1 MLVLNRIILCVLCH
15 AACAINAQAGDEE
28 HRDTVGRVLFTS
40 AQGGFNVQFPFV
52 TQMYLQR
59 EQGQFTLSSGQNLL
73 FVPSMVASG
82 YDTSIA
88 HDLSDFYTAK
98 NLRQRWVLN
107 YLEPASRWLVSFGY
121 DSGTQADKLS
131 IESSVFLGAAKN
143 FELAKQHHLLFS
155 WGQWF
160 GGKVT
165 ERPCLDAYDREY
177 WCPNLTAWKDRPML
191 NTDPGKY
198 YELKYQWQF

>member
-1 MLVLNRIILCVLCH
+1 MSLLTRIILCVLCQL
-15 AACAINAQAGDEE
+15 ACVINAQAGDDE
-28 HRDTVGRVLFTS
+28 HRDTIGRVLLAS
-40 AQGGFNVQFPFV
+40 AEAGFNVQFPFV
-52 TQMYLQR
+52 SQLYMQR
-59 EQGQFTLSSGQNLL
+59 EQGLFTLSSGQNLL
-73 FVPSMVASG
+73 SVPAVVASG
-82 YDTSIA
+82 YDASIA

-98 NLRQRWVLN
+98 NLRQRWVMN
-107 YLEPASRWLVSFGY
+107 YLEPASHWLVSFGY

-143 FELAKQHHLLFS
+143 LDLAKNHRLLLS

-177 WCPNLTAWKDRPML
+177 WCPNLTAWKDRPAL

>member
-1 MLVLNRIILCVLCH
+1 MLNRIILCVLCQF
-15 AACAINAQAGDEE
+15 ACVYNAQAGDEE
-28 HRDTVGRVLFTS
+28 HRDTIGRVLLAS
-40 AQGGFNVQFPFV
+40 AQADFNVQFPFI
-52 TQMYLQR
+52 TQLYVQR
-59 EQGQFTLSSGQNLL
+59 EQGLFTLSSGQNLL
-73 FVPSMVASG
+73 SVLSVVASG

-121 DSGTQADKLS
+121 DSGMQADKLS
-131 IESSVFLGAAKN
+131 IESSVFLGVAKN
-143 FELAKQHHLLFS
+143 VELAKQHHLLVS

-165 ERPCLDAYDREY
+165 ERPCIDAYEREY
-177 WCPNLTAWKDRPML
+177 WCPNLTSWKDRPML
-191 NTDPGKY
+191 HTDPGKY
-198 YELKYQWQF
+198 YELKYQWKF